1 MSPPVRTAIALSHA
15 TNTAPQ
21 VTMNDAVS
29 ALDDASVAPDLS
41 TAAEGITPMET
52 EDHPAPAAAE

>member
-1 MSPPVRTAIALSHA
+1 
-15 TNTAPQ
+15 
-21 VTMNDAVS
+21 MNDAVS

-52 EDHPAPAAAE
+52 EDNSAAAAPAE

>member
-1 MSPPVRTAIALSHA
+1 MT
-15 TNTAPQ
+15 
-21 VTMNDAVS
+21 DAVS

-52 EDHPAPAAAE
+52 TEDNSAAAAAPAE